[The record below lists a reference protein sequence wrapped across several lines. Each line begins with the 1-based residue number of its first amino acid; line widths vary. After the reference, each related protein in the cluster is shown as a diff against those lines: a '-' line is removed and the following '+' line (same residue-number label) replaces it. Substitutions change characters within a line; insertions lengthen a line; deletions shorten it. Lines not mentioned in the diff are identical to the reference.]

1 MVAEQQQIIITS
13 QASLKELLGE
23 VLKELLPIIPFNFP
37 SKKEEKEFFTTKE
50 AAVFLNIAVSTLYF
64 LNSSKEISYI
74 RKGKKCYYLK
84 EDLMNFLKDG
94 RIKSIKE
101 LQNEADNSY
110 RKKR

>member
-1 MVAEQQQIIITS
+1 MVAEQQQIIITTPS
-13 QASLKELLGE
+13 SLKELLGE
-23 VLKELLPIIPFNFP
+23 LLKELLPIVPFNF
-37 SKKEEKEFFTTKE
+37 SSQKEEKEFYTLKE

-64 LNSSKEISYI
+64 LNSSKAISYI

-84 EDLMNFLKDG
+84 SDLMNFLKDG

-110 RKKR
+110 CKKR

>member
-50 AAVFLNIAVSTLYF
+50 AAEFLNIAVSTLYF
-64 LNSSKEISYI
+64 LNSAKLIPYSKNS
-74 RKGKKCYYLK
+74 KKCHYHINDLKNYL
-84 EDLMNFLKDG
+84 NDG